1 MCHRVIDSLHIGC
14 SPLVIN
20 GRVKLKASHVSIHLP
35 EHELSAS
42 QEKLLQ
48 SVPLYPKSHLH
59 SSASMHTPWPEQL
72 FSDVQVG

>member
-20 GRVKLKASHVSIHLP
+20 GTVKLKASHVSIHLP